1 MSNDDLLK
9 KAVCEE
15 YKREIEALPSAE
27 ELEEMILVS
36 PEFHNK
42 MAKLFKKHKRRIWL
56 FRIGKNIAFFLI
68 LAASSFLLLCI
79 LNEDIRATCLQW
91 VRTMASD
98 GMMDYSTVP
107 SDKENNLTAGFTLE
121 YIPEGYVLKST
132 DMKDMSGNISYCYGN
147 NELDFYYMME
157 NSTIA
162 TIDNENSIASHVELD
177 DGTVCDFYKSNSSKT
192 KSKLVWRKGE
202 YICTLLISQIN
213 ENELVPIANGVKIAF
228 P

>member
-68 LAASSFLLLCI
+68 LAVSSFLLLCI

-107 SDKENNLTAGFTLE
+107 SDKKNNSTAGFTLE
-121 YIPEGYVLKST
+121 YIPEGYVLKSA
-132 DMKDMSGNISYCYGN
+132 DMGEEEGHALYYKG
-147 NELDFYYMME
+147 EKQLDFYYIS
-157 NSTIA
+157 NQDANLS
-162 TIDNENSIASHVELD
+162 IDNANYTFSQIKLEN
-177 DGTVCDFYKSNSSKT
+177 GTICDFYKDQSSNNVDT
-192 KSKLVWRKGE
+192 LIWQNEG
-202 YICTLLISQIN
+202 YICMLSISGIN
-213 ENELVPIANGVKIAF
+213 EDELVRIANGVKTAS